1 MGKTNG
7 KGTKIVLKTF
17 NLGEIEATVCQE
29 AIDRTET
36 FTQAAHLLGITRHAL
51 YRRVPKLG
59 LEPKHLYEF

>member
-7 KGTKIVLKTF
+7 KGTKIVLTTF
-17 NLGEIEATVCQE
+17 DLGEIEEIVCQK

-36 FTQAAHLLGITRHAL
+36 FTEAAELLGITRHAL